1 MRRRCYPLIIKMHYI
16 IYHVKPTPELIDK
29 ADIGGAYVGCW
40 IEASSFKSACVAA
53 EREIQ
58 LANWQIIEQDE
69 AYEVTEKDYLPGSP
83 ELEFYEQ
90 ALIDKEVLVFHTYS
104 KK

>member
-1 MRRRCYPLIIKMHYI
+1 MHYI
-16 IYHVKPTPELIDK
+16 IYHVKPTPELLIYE
-29 ADIGGAYVGCW
+29 ANIGGAYVGCW
-40 IEASSFKSACVAA
+40 IEAPSYKSACVTA

-69 AYEVTEKDYLPGSP
+69 AYEVTDKDYLPGSL
-83 ELEFYEQ
+83 ELEYYEQ
-90 ALIDKEVLVFHTYS
+90 SLIDKEVLVFHTYP